1 MSEVIS
7 VSSEGSGASDGFEV
21 LANLNDGFLGTGNTS
36 SVELSFIAM
45 ALIFGYVAFT
55 TFRYF
60 LPETRFLS
68 AVVAALGLRDS

>member
-7 VSSEGSGASDGFEV
+7 VASEGSGASDGFGV
-21 LANLNDGFLGTGNTS
+21 MANLNDGFLGTGYTS

-55 TFRYF
+55 TFRYLF
-60 LPETRFLS
+60 PETRFLN
-68 AVVAALGLRDS
+68 AVVAALGLRGS